1 MKRPPLLPASLGFLA
16 VLLGG
21 WSCSDRDTTN
31 MPGESIFEFWAPPTP
46 AEAVAWAVD
55 PYDADKRFRGLLL
68 LANAPW
74 GGEPPYVQMYEMAA
88 NDGDPGVQAMAIRAL
103 AMHGSPEH
111 AALAIERLESSN
123 RLVRWESARALQRF
137 YSPAAVA
144 PLLARLDPA
153 KEEDAQVR
161 AAVARAL
168 GQYAEPRVVQGLIRA
183 LNDRHLVVNEQ
194 ARVSLRTLT
203 GEDFVFDARAWLG
216 WTRNRDNLFAGRTE
230 YEYPVFHRDQTFFET
245 LMFWFQPPNEV
256 AGRPI
261 GAPAPGEE
269 SRGG

>member
-1 MKRPPLLPASLGFLA
+1 MLA
-16 VLLGG
+16 CVATAMAALSGCG
-21 WSCSDRDTTN
+21 EQDTTG

-74 GGEPPYVQMYEMAA
+74 GGEPPYVQMYRLATT
-88 NDGDPGVQAMAIRAL
+88 DVDPGVQAMALRAL
-103 AMHGSPEH
+103 AMHGSVED
-111 AALAIERLESSN
+111 AALAVERLGSSN
-123 RLVRWESARALQRF
+123 RLVRWEAARALQRF
-137 YSPAAVA
+137 YAPEAAV
-144 PLLARLDPA
+144 PLLGRLDPEV
-153 KEEDAQVR
+153 EEEPQVR
-161 AAVARAL
+161 AAAARAL

-183 LNDRHLVVNEQ
+183 LNDRQLVVNEQ

-203 GEDFVFDARAWLG
+203 GEDFGTDGRAWLQ
-216 WTRNRDNLFAGRTE
+216 WTRAQENMFAGRGV
-230 YEYPVFHRDQTFFET
+230 YEYPVFHRDKTVVEM

-261 GAPAPGEE
+261 GAPAPGGEA
-269 SRGG
+269 RGG